1 MEIHIDDNI
10 TDTIVIASLKQDLS
24 VLESLYDSWLQRI
37 AVAVFSEDP
46 EKDGIA
52 IKEHIDAINLL
63 IEYYDGHKI
72 DDEQ

>member
-1 MEIHIDDNI
+1 MEIDIDDDI

-24 VLESLYDSWLQRI
+24 VLEILYDSWLQRI

-63 IEYYDGHKI
+63 IEYYDGHKV

>member
-1 MEIHIDDNI
+1 MEIHIDDDI
-10 TDTIVIASLKQDLS
+10 TGAIVIASLKQDLS

>member
-1 MEIHIDDNI
+1 MEIHIDD
-10 TDTIVIASLKQDLS
+10 DMADKIVITSLKQDLS
-24 VLESLYDSWLQRI
+24 LLESHYDNWLQRI

-63 IEYYDGHKI
+63 IEYYDGHKV